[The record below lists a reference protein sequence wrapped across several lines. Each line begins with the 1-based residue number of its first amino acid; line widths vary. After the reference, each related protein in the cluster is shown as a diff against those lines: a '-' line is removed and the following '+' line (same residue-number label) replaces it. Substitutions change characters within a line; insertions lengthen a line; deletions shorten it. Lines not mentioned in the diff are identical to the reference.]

1 LLSVFFSDEPVRDYK
16 GAARAARSGL
26 YAPFFRAML
35 ARGIALAPSP
45 YETAFVSLAHSPED
59 IDRTV
64 EAAAD
69 AAREV
74 AGGLCA
80 QRSGI

>member
-1 LLSVFFSDEPVRDYK
+1 
-16 GAARAARSGL
+16 
-26 YAPFFRAML
+26 ML
-35 ARGIALAPSP
+35 ARGIARAPSP

-74 AGGLCA
+74 AGGSCA

>member
-1 LLSVFFSDEPVRDYK
+1 MN
-16 GAARAARSGL
+16 GAARAAESGL

-74 AGGLCA
+74 AGGSCA